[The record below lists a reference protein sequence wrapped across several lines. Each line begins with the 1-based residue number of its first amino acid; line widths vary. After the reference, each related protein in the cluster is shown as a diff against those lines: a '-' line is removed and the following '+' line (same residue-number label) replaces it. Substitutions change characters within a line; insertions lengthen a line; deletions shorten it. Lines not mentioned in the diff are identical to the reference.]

1 MLLCCSYIAVHLLPD
16 LILAQT
22 FAFHNVSFQRLYSN
36 FCLNIVII
44 SKLSDK

>member
-22 FAFHNVSFQRLYSN
+22 FVFHNVSFQRLYSN

-44 SKLSDK
+44 SKLSNK